1 MEGAILFDFGGTLDC
16 PAHWLDRFLAH
27 YRAAGI
33 ELDRASLDRAFT
45 AATSFAYRTTDRMRG
60 FDLAATIR
68 YLVRHQLATLRES
81 DTNLRAA
88 IDALGFQH
96 AEAAISGSFAA
107 ESRTGLAV
115 SRTVLERLAERFQL
129 AIVSNF
135 YGNLDRILDE
145 SGLLPLVAFVADSSR
160 LGSFKPDHTI
170 FNAAL
175 EALAMRPD
183 HILMVGDSLTKD
195 CAPAHALG
203 LRTAWLRYRTPSHS
217 GHASRPPIVPDFTID
232 TLAELQH
239 LKWINR

>member
-27 YRAAGI
+27 YCTVGL
-33 ELDRASLDRAFT
+33 ELDRAILDRAFT
-45 AATSFAYRTTDRMRG
+45 AATAFAYRTTDRMRD

-68 YLVRHQLATLRES
+68 YLVRHQLATLRET

-88 IDALGFQH
+88 IDAIGVEH
-96 AEAAISGSFAA
+96 AEATISASFAA
-107 ESRTGLAV
+107 ESLTGLAA
-115 SRTVLERLAERFQL
+115 SRAVLERLAVRFQL

-135 YGNLDRILDE
+135 YGNLDRILDQ
-145 SGLLPLVAFVADSSR
+145 SGLMPLVTFVADSSR
-160 LGSFKPDHTI
+160 LGSFKPDYAI

-175 EALAMRPD
+175 QALETRSD

-203 LRTAWLRYRTPSHS
+203 LRTAWLRYHTP
-217 GHASRPPIVPDFTID
+217 GHPELGPRPPVVPDFTID
-232 TLAELQH
+232 ALAELQD
-239 LKWINR
+239 LKWINS